1 MTLGMN
7 VRTRSAALAAA
18 LLLAASCAADAPDPA
33 PSPAA
38 SPSPSPEES
47 CRVSPAVPPDNAVQ
61 GETNQGELW
70 AIPPGPWEP
79 IAGED
84 FRVNLRVTGSGD
96 FSVAAIGPDGSQHE
110 PTIGPVRQFGARSEF
125 ARPGQ
130 EWEMF
135 FVFEQAGCWRLQ
147 VTRGDL
153 EGAIYFE
160 VDSASP
166 SA

>member
-1 MTLGMN
+1 MTCVM
-7 VRTRSAALAAA
+7 RTIAPKAVLVAA
-18 LLLAASCAADAPDPA
+18 LLFTASCGSGGPEPA
-33 PSPAA
+33 PEPT
-38 SPSPSPEES
+38 PSPSPADS
-47 CRVSPAVPPDNAVQ
+47 CRVSPAVPPDGAVQ

-84 FRVNLRVTGSGD
+84 FRINLRVAGSGD

-110 PTIGPVRQFGARSEF
+110 PTIGPIRQFGARSEF

-135 FVFEQAGCWRLQ
+135 FVFTEAGCWHLE

-160 VDSASP
+160 VNESPGSSA
-166 SA
+166 